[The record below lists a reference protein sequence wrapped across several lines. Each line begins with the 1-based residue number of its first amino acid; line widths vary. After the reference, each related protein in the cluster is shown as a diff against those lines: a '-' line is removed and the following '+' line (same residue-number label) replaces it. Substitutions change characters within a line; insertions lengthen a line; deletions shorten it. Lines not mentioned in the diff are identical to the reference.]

1 VTRLS
6 ARYGGIIVLLA
17 GALGVAAFA
26 PLGWYPLAF
35 LSLAILFNQWLSDTP
50 RQALRHGALF
60 GLGYFGAG
68 VSWVFVSVHT
78 YGHVAA
84 PVAALV
90 TAALVIYLS
99 VYPALLGYCLT
110 RFLAASALT
119 LRLVGFAAGWIFS
132 EWLRGWLFTGFPW
145 LTVGSSQIDSAL
157 AGYAPV
163 AGVYG
168 TGLAAAL
175 TAALLVA
182 AARQQ
187 KRLPAL
193 LALAVIWA
201 GGYLLDRVE
210 WTRVRGAPLT
220 VALVQGNIA
229 QQNKWAPGNLKN
241 TLTRYMELTFD
252 LPPTD
257 LVVWPET
264 AIPAFY
270 DQMQDSLIPQLDA
283 ELRKTHTVLLTGIP
297 VYDVATRRYYNAVVS
312 LGEEH
317 RFYYKQHLV
326 PFGEYLPLRE
336 VIGDSLDALAVPNAD
351 FSSGGANQ
359 PLLIAHGY
367 PVATSICF
375 EVAFAE
381 EIRRDMPQAA
391 LMVNVSNDGWFGNSL
406 APHQHLEMAR
416 LRAKETG
423 RPMLRATNTG
433 ISAIIDHTGRVV
445 ARSPQFEE
453 AVVSGTVTPRQ
464 GATPYVL
471 LGNGPVVILTVLCVV
486 GVGLARRTGPLSGE
500 TSSRSKSEK

>member
-1 VTRLS
+1 MSRLS
-6 ARYGGIIVLLA
+6 ARYGGIFVLLA

-26 PLGWYPLAF
+26 PLDWYPLAY

-50 RQALRHGALF
+50 RQALRHGALY

-68 VSWVFVSVHT
+68 VSWVYVSVHT

-84 PVAALV
+84 PAAALV
-90 TAALVIYLS
+90 TAALVIYLGA
-99 VYPALLGYCLT
+99 YPALLGYCLT
-110 RFLAASALT
+110 RFLAASRPA
-119 LRLVGFAAGWIFS
+119 LRLVAFAAGWIFS

-145 LTVGSSQIDSAL
+145 LTLGSSQIDSAL

-182 AARQQ
+182 LKRRPA
-187 KRLPAL
+187 RLPAL
-193 LALAVIWA
+193 LALVMIWA

-210 WTRVRGAPLT
+210 WTSVRGAPLT
-220 VALVQGNIA
+220 VALIQGNIP
-229 QQNKWAPGNLKN
+229 QEEKWVPENLKH
-241 TLTRYMELTFD
+241 TLTRYMQRTFD

-270 DQMQDSLIPQLDA
+270 DQMQDSLIPQLDS

-297 VYDVATRRYYNAVVS
+297 VLDKTTWRYYNSVVS
-312 LGEEH
+312 LGEKH

-326 PFGEYLPLRE
+326 PFGEYLPLRGL
-336 VIGDSLDALAVPNAD
+336 IGDSLDALAVPNAD
-351 FSSGGANQ
+351 FSSGGDNQ
-359 PLLIAHGY
+359 PLLVAHGY
-367 PVATSICF
+367 PVAASICF
-375 EVAFAE
+375 EVAFAG
-381 EIRRDMPQAA
+381 EIRRDMPEAA
-391 LMVNVSNDGWFGNSL
+391 LLVNVSNDGWFGNSL

-433 ISAIIDHTGRVV
+433 ISAIIDHNGRIV

-453 AVVSGTVTPRQ
+453 AVVTGTITPRQ

-471 LGNGPVVILTVLCVV
+471 TGNAPVVILTVLCL
-486 GVGLARRTGPLSGE
+486 LAVWLVTRRSEALSG
-500 TSSRSKSEK
+500 

>member
-1 VTRLS
+1 M
-6 ARYGGIIVLLA
+6 LLA

-35 LSLAILFNQWLSDTP
+35 LSLGVLFNQWLSDTP

-78 YGHVAA
+78 YGHV
-84 PVAALV
+84 PVPAAALV
-90 TAALVIYLS
+90 TAALIAYLS
-99 VYPALLGYCLT
+99 LYPALLGYGLT
-110 RFLAASALT
+110 RWLPGSERL
-119 LRLVGFAAGWIFS
+119 LRLVAFAAGWIFF

-145 LTVGSSQIDSAL
+145 LTVGSSQVDSAL
-157 AGYAPV
+157 AGYAPL

-168 TGLAAAL
+168 LGLAAAL

-182 AARQQ
+182 LVRGRQ
-187 KRLPAL
+187 RLPAL

-201 GGYLLDRVE
+201 GGYLLNRVE
-210 WTRVRGAPLT
+210 WTGVRGAPLT
-220 VALVQGNIA
+220 VALVQGDIP
-229 QQNKWAPGNLKN
+229 QQDKWAPENLKH
-241 TLTRYMELTFD
+241 TLTRYMRLTFD

-270 DQMQDSLIPQLDA
+270 DQMQDSLIPELDA
-283 ELRKTHTVLLTGIP
+283 ELHKTHTVLLTGIP
-297 VYDVATRRYYNAVVS
+297 VLDLATWRYYNSVVS
-312 LGEEH
+312 LGEQH

-326 PFGEYLPLRE
+326 PFGEYLPLRR
-336 VIGDSLDALAVPNAD
+336 VLGDSLDALAVPNAD
-351 FSSGGANQ
+351 FSSGDANQ
-359 PLLIAHGY
+359 PLLVVDGY

-381 EIRRDMPQAA
+381 EIRRAMPRAA
-391 LMVNVSNDGWFGNSL
+391 LMVNVSNDGWFGDSL

-423 RPMLRATNTG
+423 RAMLRATNTG
-433 ISAIIDHTGRVV
+433 ISAIIDHTGRII
-445 ARSPQFEE
+445 ARSRQFEE
-453 AVVSGTVTPRQ
+453 AVITGSITPRQ

-471 LGNGPVVILTVLCVV
+471 LGNTPVVILTVICLL
-486 GVGLARRTGPLSGE
+486 GVWMVLRTKASAR
-500 TSSRSKSEK
+500 